1 MASEQHSYV
10 RYTYVLRVQGTL
22 DEYTPFSFKLKCSK
36 PKVKLCGI
44 DLYILRV
51 FTRHADKA
59 LTSLRTLVASIVL
72 PREPLSSVTYMG
84 GARLEK
90 MYRK

>member
-1 MASEQHSYV
+1 MLGVYAGARPRHVEYV
-10 RYTYVLRVQGTL
+10 PQWLNV
-22 DEYTPFSFKLKCSK
+22 CS
-36 PKVKLCGI
+36 I
-44 DLYILRV
+44 DLYLLRIV
-51 FTRHADKA
+51 TRHADNA

>member
-1 MASEQHSYV
+1 MQVHDHDMVIEPQWLNVCSVDLYL
-10 RYTYVLRVQGTL
+10 LRV
-22 DEYTPFSFKLKCSK
+22 
-36 PKVKLCGI
+36 V
-44 DLYILRV
+44 
-51 FTRHADKA
+51 TRRADNA

-72 PREPLSSVTYMG
+72 PREPLASVTYMG